1 MSRQQILINEI
12 RTRLDELESILN
24 PTTPPVIPPPNFQLS
39 DSILKMNGTVFKIT
53 STQHIELCKFI
64 SNTTDQ
70 QINIKRFVE
79 TTDQSRCGC
88 YCLVKEID
96 RREKFLTEGENL
108 YYDEMKKKYYSQCR
122 MPCIP
127 NNNNNCNRHT
137 DAPKIDVSRMKILT
151 NSSFN
156 LTVDSIIQA
165 YCMSHLPNEGP
176 VESSKKP
183 SPIEAPVAVSPK
195 QVQITIPKKPSPIEA
210 PVAVSPKQIQI
221 DVPEKPAP
229 IKAPVE
235 VPKKPAPVKKN
246 SVVPPKN
253 PKTVVPINKAVVE
266 APKVKENSDIESSS
280 NSENESGSDSEVDM
294 IVSKVSESLKP
305 TPTEESD
312 SEEDSDDCML
322 DADEI
327 HDEEGNTYYID
338 EAKSVIKLDED
349 GYGERLGMLKEFK
362 SGNLFYKNKR
372 WKIDYFPKK

>member
-12 RTRLDELESILN
+12 RTRLDELEFLLN
-24 PTTPPVIPPPNFQLS
+24 PTTVPTVEDPPNFQLS
-39 DSILKMNGTVFKIT
+39 DSILKMNEKVFKIT
-53 STQHIELCKFI
+53 SAQRIELCKLI
-64 SNTTDQ
+64 VNTTDQ

-79 TTDQSRCGC
+79 TIDQSRCGC
-88 YCLVKEID
+88 YCLVKEIE

-137 DAPKIDVSRMKILT
+137 DAPQIDVSRMKILT

-165 YCMSHLPNEGP
+165 YCRSHLPNETP
-176 VESSKKP
+176 VASLTQP
-183 SPIEAPVAVSPK
+183 VHIEAPVAVSK
-195 QVQITIPKKPSPIEA
+195 
-210 PVAVSPKQIQI
+210 KQIQI
-221 DVPEKPAP
+221 DVPKKQAP
-229 IKAPVE
+229 IKATVE

-246 SVVPPKN
+246 AVEPKK
-253 PKTVVPINKAVVE
+253 PETVVPKAPVE
-266 APKVKENSDIESSS
+266 APKIESSS
-280 NSENESGSDSEVDM
+280 DSENESGSDSEVDM
-294 IVSKVSESLKP
+294 IVSKISESLKP
-305 TPTEESD
+305 TLTEESD
-312 SEEDSDDCML
+312 SEDSDDCML

-338 EAKSVIKLDED
+338 EAKSVIKLDDE

-362 SGNLFYKNKR
+362 SGNIFYKNKR
-372 WKIDYFPKK
+372 WKIEYFPKK